1 MELLDRI
8 PLGKEAA
15 ILGSRYLTQTDDD
28 RVVYRFIESCESSLL
43 FEVVDGEVFL
53 IASDGTFDEFEE
65 YARRLAEVEYP
76 KNAPGAGVSRPAT
89 G

>member
-1 MELLDRI
+1 MELIDRI

-43 FEVVDGEVFL
+43 FEVVDGEVYL
-53 IASDGTFDEFEE
+53 VASDGTFDEFEE
-65 YARRLAEVEYP
+65 YARQLAEIEYP
-76 KNAPGAGVSRPAT
+76 KLRAAAG
-89 G
+89 